1 MSGIYVH
8 DAIRY
13 IDDCECECDT
23 VKVQVKEPVI
33 TTSDYNV
40 LSNKPSI
47 NGVTLVGD
55 KTSNDLGLI
64 GIDSP
69 EFTGTPTATT
79 ADEGDNSTR
88 IATTEFVQTEIS
100 NAIDGHTSLPSGGV
114 YGDFL
119 QKLSSKD
126 GDAEWVTPAS
136 EPEQDNT
143 RPITAAGVY
152 MTIGNIN
159 ALLAGI

>member
-1 MSGIYVH
+1 MIKICAREPDS
-8 DAIRY
+8 
-13 IDDCECECDT
+13 
-23 VKVQVKEPVI
+23 VKVYVKEPVI

-40 LSNKPSI
+40 LTNKPSI

-55 KTSNDLGLI
+55 KTSNDLGFV
-64 GIDSP
+64 GVDSP
-69 EFTGTPTATT
+69 EFIGTPTATT

-88 IATTEFVQTEIS
+88 IATTEFVQKEIN
-100 NAIDGHTSLPSGGV
+100 NAIDGHTSLPPGGV

-119 QKLSSKD
+119 QKSSNAD